1 MHKRN
6 FKKNNNIEDA
16 SLQITRIFIESEK
29 DLIQI
34 SRTRLIEMLKNGKPL
49 QKRYI
54 PILNHVQNN

>member
-34 SRTRLIEMLKNGKPL
+34 SRTRLIEMLKKGKPL